1 MNTVKHYEL
10 QFESDDK
17 TSFVTTVIE
26 GTFEQVVTKAQDV
39 VRRRKINNMTGQH
52 VLICPDGRQVSVE

>member
-39 VRRRKINNMTGQH
+39 VRRRRINNMTGQH

>member
-1 MNTVKHYEL
+1 MNTAKHYEL

-39 VRRRKINNMTGQH
+39 VRRRRVNNMVGRH
-52 VLICPDGRQVSVE
+52 ILMCPDGRQVSIE

>member
-1 MNTVKHYEL
+1 MNTVNHYEL

>member
-1 MNTVKHYEL
+1 MNSIKHYEL

-52 VLICPDGRQVSVE
+52 VLICPDGRQVSIE